1 MLDSKDMKTTYCE
14 TMTELVERDD
24 RVYILEADLMASS
37 GTKKIQERHPDRV
50 INVGVQ
56 EANMIGVAAGMS
68 TCGKIPFCD
77 TFGCFATRRCYDQI
91 TVSVCYAKQNV
102 KIVGTDPGVGC
113 EHNGGTHCAVE
124 DLGIMRT
131 IPTMRVFEPAD
142 NVQLKKSLPVLA
154 DLYGPLYMRLF
165 RRVPHRIYEEDYV
178 FRPDRADVVRDG
190 TDITVIACG
199 NICVWNSIEAGE
211 ALKSKGI
218 SVRVVNMH
226 TVKPIDEETILT
238 SARETGAIV
247 TVENANYIN
256 GLGSAVSEVLCEG
269 RAYVPFKRVGIRDRF
284 GEVGT
289 RDYLIKTM
297 GLTSEDIVSAI
308 EETLSHKG

>member
-1 MLDSKDMKTTYCE
+1 MLDTKDMKTTYKE
-14 TMTELVERDD
+14 AMTRLVENDE

-37 GTKKIQERHPDRV
+37 GTQSIQEKYPDRV
-50 INVGVQ
+50 INVGIE

-124 DLGIMRT
+124 DMGIMRT
-131 IPTMRVFEPAD
+131 LPTMSVFEPAD
-142 NVQLKKSLPVLA
+142 NIQLEKAIPVLA
-154 DLYGPLYMRLF
+154 DMYGPLYTRLF
-165 RRVPHRIYEEDYV
+165 RRVPHKIYDEDYV
-178 FRPDRADVVRDG
+178 FTPNKADIVREG
-190 TDITVIACG
+190 TDVTVIAAG
-199 NICVWNSIEAGE
+199 NICLWNAIEAGE
-211 ALKSKGI
+211 MLAEKGI

-226 TVKPIDEETILT
+226 TIKPIDANMILK
-238 SARETGAIV
+238 SASETGAVV
-247 TVENANYIN
+247 TAENANVIN
-256 GLGSAVSEVLCEG
+256 GLGSAVAEVLCENS
-269 RAYVPFKRVGIRDRF
+269 ANVPFKRVGIMDRF

-289 RDYLIKTM
+289 RDYLIETM
-297 GLTSEDIVSAI
+297 GLTKEDIAAAI
-308 EETLSHKG
+308 EEVVAKK

>member
-1 MLDSKDMKTTYCE
+1 MLDTKDMKTTYSE
-14 TMTELVERDD
+14 TMTQLVEKDN

-37 GTKKIQERHPDRV
+37 GTKAIQDKYPARV
-50 INVGVQ
+50 INVGIE

-113 EHNGGTHCAVE
+113 EHNGGTHCAIE

-131 IPTMRVFEPAD
+131 LPTMSVFEPAD
-142 NVQLKKSLPVLA
+142 NVQLKKALPVLA
-154 DLYGPLYMRLF
+154 DKYGPMYMRLF
-165 RRVPHRIYEEDYV
+165 RRVPHKIYEDDYE
-178 FRPDRADVVRDG
+178 FTLNKADQVREGSDV
-190 TDITVIACG
+190 TVIATG
-199 NICVWNSIEAGE
+199 NICLWNAIEARDLLAE
-211 ALKSKGI
+211 KGI

-226 TVKPIDEETILT
+226 TIKPIDAEMILK
-238 SARETGAIV
+238 SAKETGAVV
-247 TVENANYIN
+247 TAENANVIN
-256 GLGSAVSEVLCEG
+256 GLGSAVAEVLCENG
-269 RAYVPFKRVGIRDRF
+269 ANVPFKRVGIMDRF

-289 RDYLIKTM
+289 RDYLIEAM
-297 GLTSEDIVSAI
+297 GLTKEDIAAAI
-308 EETLSHKG
+308 KEVVGKK

>member
-1 MLDSKDMKTTYCE
+1 MLDTKDMKTTYSE
-14 TMTELVERDD
+14 TMAQLVEKDNRI
-24 RVYILEADLMASS
+24 YILEADLMASS
-37 GTKKIQERHPDRV
+37 GTKSIQEKYPSRL
-50 INVGVQ
+50 INVGIE

-131 IPTMRVFEPAD
+131 LPTMSVFEPAD
-142 NVQLKKSLPVLA
+142 NVQLKKALPVLA
-154 DLYGPLYMRLF
+154 DIYGPLYMRLF
-165 RRVPHRIYEEDYV
+165 RRVPHKIYDDDYV
-178 FRPDRADVVRDG
+178 FTPNKADIVREG

-199 NICVWNSIEAGE
+199 NICVWNAIEARE
-211 ALKSKGI
+211 QLSEKGI

-226 TVKPIDEETILT
+226 TIKPIDADMILA
-238 SARETGAIV
+238 SASSTGAIL
-247 TVENANYIN
+247 TVENANVIN
-256 GLGSAVSEVLCEG
+256 GLGSAVAEVLCENS
-269 RAYVPFKRVGIRDRF
+269 AHVPFRRMGIMDRF

-297 GLTSEDIVSAI
+297 GLTTEDIAAAI
-308 EETLSHKG
+308 EAVVAKK